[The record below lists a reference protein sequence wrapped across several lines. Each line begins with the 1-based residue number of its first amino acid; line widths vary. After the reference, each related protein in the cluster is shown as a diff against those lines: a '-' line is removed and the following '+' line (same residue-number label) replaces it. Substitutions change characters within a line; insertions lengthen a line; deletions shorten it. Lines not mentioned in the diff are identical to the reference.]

1 MPVLYILEAKKI
13 KKTIVNTMIA
23 IEAKS
28 CQRGTPSGIPNTT
41 RLIMT
46 TGEVNGIILAITAS
60 VQLGL
65 LTDLLRKIKDKNIG
79 IMMGIMR
86 D

>member
-28 CQRGTPSGIPNTT
+28 CQRETPSGIPNTT

>member
-1 MPVLYILEAKKI
+1 MPVLYILAAKKI
-13 KKTIVNTMIA
+13 KKTEDIIIVA
-23 IEAKS
+23 IETKS
-28 CQRGTPSGIPNTT
+28 CQRGTPSGIPKTT

-65 LTDLLRKIKDKNIG
+65 LTDLARKIKDKNIG
-79 IMMGIMR
+79 IIIGIMS